1 MELFK
6 IDQQLTQSLLS
17 ALQEKECNLSP
28 DDLAAVIEQIKEGVL
43 SHYVHLLISQIENIL
58 DISPNLSE
66 REILQRVAKSVVEYL
81 GAEAATL
88 RIYDPFQERLMV
100 FGSYPDWEMDRKE
113 AISLEDTIAGEVIK
127 SHQCY
132 AVPDIGKEEK
142 YSADKKQKM
151 ASKGV
156 HSMLAIPISLSSFSL
171 KEVDTEGILQ
181 IYFKEKDKTFT
192 LLETKI
198 AETFARRVSYVIA
211 RKRIL
216 DLQELSTI
224 KDKIFEQIFL
234 KLGRREGVKMKELFN
249 LVIPEVADIMRI
261 QRCALFSVM
270 EDRQNVILE
279 AGFPE
284 EQHGIGTVF
293 SVREPYIDAVVN
305 PKGPYGEFEDEIIY
319 PNYIHIHNPEKSR
332 LLTSALRGFL
342 KLQQIHSV
350 LYIPLKVEGEVKYF
364 LVFDA
369 QSHHRRFSDEKIEI
383 FTFLGKELMKGLRLE
398 KMDDILHDFKN
409 PAIAVSGFARRVRK
423 YLEDGDYLGKREKID
438 QALEIIQQETAR
450 IQELGLTLYEEGRET
465 VIDLSEILR
474 KRFCI
479 NEEAVR
485 ELNRSG
491 IRLEETRLEIPLP
504 IRGNLLMVER
514 IMDNLL
520 NNASKA
526 IPETGGDLRIRS
538 YRKNSWAVA
547 EISNTGEIPAE
558 DRDRY
563 LQGEGKGRGLHI
575 TARLVKRLGGQIE
588 LECRD
593 GMTTFR
599 VLFPLHEANQPV

>member
-17 ALQEKECNLSP
+17 ALQEKECNLSA
-28 DDLAAVIEQIKEGVL
+28 DDLAAVIERVKEGVL

-58 DISPNLSE
+58 DIDPALNE
-66 REILQRVAKSVVEYL
+66 REILQRVAKNVVEFL

-88 RIYDPFQERLMV
+88 RIYEPFREHLVV
-100 FGSYPDWEMDRKE
+100 FGSYPDWEIDRKE
-113 AISLEDTIAGEVIK
+113 AISLGDTIAGEVIRTR
-127 SHQCY
+127 QCY
-132 AVPDIGKEEK
+132 AVPDIGKEPK
-142 YSADKKQKM
+142 YSEAKREKM
-151 ASKGV
+151 ARKGA

-171 KEVDTEGILQ
+171 KELDTEGVLQ
-181 IYFKEKDKTFT
+181 IYFHERDKTFT

-216 DLQELSTI
+216 DLQEMNTI

-234 KLGRREGVKMKELFN
+234 KIGRREGVKMKELFN

-284 EQHGIGTVF
+284 EQHGIGKIL
-293 SVREPYIDAVVN
+293 SVKEPYIDVLVN
-305 PKGPYGEFEDEIIY
+305 SKGPYGEFEDEKIY

-332 LLTSALRGFL
+332 FLTPDLKAFL
-342 KLQQIHSV
+342 KRQQIHSV
-350 LYIPLKVEGEVKYF
+350 LYIPLKVENEVKYF

-369 QSHHRRFSDEKIEI
+369 QSQHRRFTDEKIEI
-383 FTFLGKELMKGLRLE
+383 FTFLGKELMKGLRME
-398 KMDDILHDFKN
+398 KMGDILHDFKN
-409 PAIAVSGFARRVRK
+409 PAIAVAGFARRVRK

-438 QALEIIQQETAR
+438 QALEIIQQESAR

-465 VIDLSEILR
+465 VLDLSEILQ
-474 KRFCI
+474 KRFRI
-479 NEEAVR
+479 NEETVR
-485 ELNRSG
+485 ELQRRN
-491 IRLEETRLEIPLP
+491 IRLEEKGLESGLTIS
-504 IRGNLLMVER
+504 GNVLMVER

-526 IPETGGDLRIRS
+526 VPEEGGEVSIRS
-538 YRKNSWAVA
+538 YRHGDWAVA
-547 EISNTGEIPAE
+547 EISNTGEIPGE

-575 TARLVKRLGGQIE
+575 TSRLVKRLEGQIE
-588 LECRD
+588 LSARN
-593 GMTTFR
+593 GTTTFR
-599 VLFPLHEANQPV
+599 VLFPLYPEK

>member
-142 YSADKKQKM
+142 YSADKKEKM

-284 EQHGIGTVF
+284 EQHGIGKVF

-305 PKGPYGEFEDEIIY
+305 PKGPYGEFEDEKIY

-350 LYIPLKVEGEVKYF
+350 LYIPLKVEDEVKYF

-438 QALEIIQQETAR
+438 QALEIIQQESAR

-465 VIDLSEILR
+465 VDRSER
-474 KRFCI
+474 D
-479 NEEAVR
+479 
-485 ELNRSG
+485 
-491 IRLEETRLEIPLP
+491 P
-504 IRGNLLMVER
+504 
-514 IMDNLL
+514 
-520 NNASKA
+520 
-526 IPETGGDLRIRS
+526 PET
-538 YRKNSWAVA
+538 
-547 EISNTGEIPAE
+547 IP
-558 DRDRY
+558 
-563 LQGEGKGRGLHI
+563 
-575 TARLVKRLGGQIE
+575 
-588 LECRD
+588 
-593 GMTTFR
+593 
-599 VLFPLHEANQPV
+599 NQ

>member
-1 MELFK
+1 MEFFK

-17 ALQEKECNLSP
+17 ALQEKECNLSAS
-28 DDLAAVIEQIKEGVL
+28 DLAGVIEHIKEGVL
-43 SHYVHLLISQIENIL
+43 SHYIHLLISHIENIL
-58 DISPNLSE
+58 DIDPALSE
-66 REILQRVAKSVVEYL
+66 REILQKVARNVVEFL
-81 GAEAATL
+81 GAKAATL
-88 RIYDPFQERLMV
+88 RIYDPFRERLTV
-100 FGSYPDWEMDRKE
+100 FGSFPDWETDRK
-113 AISLEDTIAGEVIK
+113 ADISLEDTIAGEVIRT
-127 SHQCY
+127 HRCY
-132 AVPDIGKEEK
+132 AVPDIEKEPKYSEEK
-142 YSADKKQKM
+142 RRKM
-151 ASKGV
+151 VGKGAR
-156 HSMLAIPISLSSFSL
+156 SMLAIPIALSSFSL
-171 KEVDTEGILQ
+171 KELDTEGVLQ
-181 IYFKEKDKTFT
+181 IYFEEKDKTFT

-198 AETFARRVSYVIA
+198 AETFARRVSHVIA

-216 DLQELSTI
+216 DLQEMNTV

-234 KLGRREGVKMKELFN
+234 KIGRREGIKMKDLFN

-270 EDRQNVILE
+270 DDRQNVVLE

-284 EQHGIGTVF
+284 EQHGIGKVF
-293 SVREPYIDAVVN
+293 SVKEPYIDVLVN
-305 PKGPYGEFEDEIIY
+305 SRGPYGEFADEKIY

-332 LLTSALRGFL
+332 FLTPDLKAFL
-342 KLQQIHSV
+342 KQQQIHSV
-350 LYIPLKVEGEVKYF
+350 LYIPLKVENEVKYF

-369 QSHHRRFSDEKIEI
+369 QSYHRRFSEEKIEI

-450 IQELGLTLYEEGRET
+450 IQELGLTLYDEGRET
-465 VIDLSEILR
+465 VLDLSEILR
-474 KRFCI
+474 QRFRI

-485 ELNRSG
+485 ELKRKNL
-491 IRLEETRLEIPLP
+491 RLEEKILEHPLP
-504 IRGNLLMVER
+504 ICGNALMVER
-514 IMDNLL
+514 VLDNLL

-526 IPETGGDLRIRS
+526 VPETGGELAVRS
-538 YRKNSWAVA
+538 YREESWAVA

-558 DRDRY
+558 DCNRF

-575 TARLVKRLGGQIE
+575 TTRLVKRLGGRIE
-588 LECRD
+588 LASRN
-593 GMTTFR
+593 GTTHFR
-599 VLFPLHEANQPV
+599 IYFPLHEGKQAS

>member
-28 DDLAAVIEQIKEGVL
+28 DDLAAVIEQIKEKVL
-43 SHYVHLLISQIENIL
+43 SHSVHLLISQIENIL
-58 DISPNLSE
+58 DISPSLSE
-66 REILQRVAKSVVEYL
+66 REILQKVAKSVVEYL

-88 RIYDPFQERLMV
+88 RIYDPFRERLVV
-100 FGSYPDWEMDRKE
+100 FGSFPDWETERKE
-113 AISLEDTIAGEVIK
+113 AIPLDDTIAGEVIK

-132 AVPDIGKEEK
+132 LVPDIGKEEK
-142 YSADKKQKM
+142 YNEEKKQKM
-151 ASKGV
+151 VSKGV

-181 IYFKEKDKTFT
+181 IYFKEKDKNFT

-216 DLQELSTI
+216 DLQELNTI

-234 KLGRREGVKMKELFN
+234 KLGRREGVKMKDLFN

-270 EDRQNVILE
+270 EDRQSVILE

-284 EQHGIGTVF
+284 EQHGIGKIF
-293 SVREPYIDAVVN
+293 SVEEPFIAAVLN
-305 PKGPYGEFEDEIIY
+305 PKGSYGEFEDEKIY

-332 LLTSALRGFL
+332 LLTPELRRFL
-342 KLQQIHSV
+342 KSQQIHSV
-350 LYIPLKVEGEVKYF
+350 LYIPLKVEEEVKYF

-369 QSHHRRFSDEKIEI
+369 QSYYRRFSDEKIEI

-438 QALEIIQQETAR
+438 QALEIIQQEAAR

-465 VIDLSEILR
+465 AIDLSEILW

-485 ELNRSG
+485 ELQRAN
-491 IRLEETRLEIPLP
+491 IRLEVKGLENPLP

-514 IMDNLL
+514 IMDNLF

-526 IPETGGDLRIRS
+526 IPETGGELSIHS
-538 YRKNSWAVA
+538 FRKDTWAVA
-547 EISNTGEIPAE
+547 EISNSGEIPSQ

-575 TARLVKRLGGQIE
+575 TTRLVKRLGGQIE
-588 LECRD
+588 LEGQD

-599 VLFPLHEANQPV
+599 ILFPVNEAKQAN

>member
-6 IDQQLTQSLLS
+6 IDQELTQSLLS
-17 ALQEKECNLSP
+17 ALQEKECNLSS
-28 DDLAAVIEQIKEGVL
+28 DDLAAVIEEIKERVL
-43 SHYVHLLISQIENIL
+43 SHSVHLLISQIESIL

-66 REILQRVAKSVVEYL
+66 RDILQKVAKSVVEYL

-88 RIYDPFQERLMV
+88 RIYDPFRERLVV
-100 FGSYPDWEMDRKE
+100 FGSFPDWETDRKE
-113 AISLEDTIAGEVIK
+113 TISPEDTIAGEVLK
-127 SHQCY
+127 SRQCY
-132 AVPDIGKEEK
+132 LVPDIAKEEK
-142 YSADKKQKM
+142 FSEDKKQKM
-151 ASKGV
+151 AGKGV

-181 IYFKEKDKTFT
+181 IYFKEKDKSFT

-216 DLQELSTI
+216 DLQELSSI

-234 KLGRREGVKMKELFN
+234 KLGRREGIKMKELFN

-284 EQHGIGTVF
+284 EQHGIGKIF
-293 SVREPYIDAVVN
+293 SVKEPFIAAILN
-305 PKGPYGEFEDEIIY
+305 PKGPYGEFEDEKIY

-332 LLTSALRGFL
+332 LLNPELRRFL
-342 KLQQIHSV
+342 KAQQIHSV
-350 LYIPLKVEGEVKYF
+350 LYIPLKVEEEIKYF

-369 QSHHRRFSDEKIEI
+369 QSYYRRFSDEKIEI

-409 PAIAVSGFARRVRK
+409 PAIAVAGFARRVRK
-423 YLEDGDYLGKREKID
+423 YLEDGNYLGKRQKID
-438 QALEIIQQETAR
+438 QALEIIQQEAAR

-465 VIDLSEILR
+465 AIDLSEILW

-485 ELNRSG
+485 ELKREN
-491 IRLEETRLEIPLP
+491 IRLEVKGLESPLP
-504 IRGNLLMVER
+504 VRGNLLMVER

-526 IPETGGDLRIRS
+526 IPETGGELQIRS
-538 YRKNSWAVA
+538 FLKEPWAVA
-547 EISNTGEIPAE
+547 EIANTGEIPAQ

-575 TARLVKRLGGQIE
+575 TTRLVKRLGGQIE
-588 LECRD
+588 LEGQN
-593 GMTTFR
+593 GMTVFR
-599 VLFPLHEANQPV
+599 VLFPLDGGKQEN